1 MVILRMFTATDL
13 DYFDRSRDGRADP
26 FNFFGFRGSQSVRV
40 RFADDE
46 LIGPDRGTL
55 AVEHDDEL
63 IGDVG
68 WHSTTYGPPAAGPAF
83 NIGISLLPEH
93 RGRGYGADAQRQLAD
108 YLFASYSINRV
119 EASTDVTNLAEQRA
133 LTKAGFSREGVL
145 RGAQW
150 RAGTWRDLV
159 LFSRLRHDPPT
170 GAR

>member
-1 MVILRMFTATDL
+1 MVILRMFTAAEL
-13 DYFDRSRDGRADP
+13 DYFDRSPEQRADP
-26 FNFFGFRGSQSVRV
+26 FNFFGFRGSQSERA
-40 RFADDE
+40 RFADNQ
-46 LIGPDRGTL
+46 LIGPDRGLL
-55 AVEHDDEL
+55 AVEHDNEL

-68 WHSTTYGPPAAGPAF
+68 WHPEAYGMATPPAF

-93 RGRGYGADAQRQLAD
+93 RGRGYGADAQRQLAE
-108 YLFASYSINRV
+108 YLFATHNINRV
-119 EASTDVTNLAEQRA
+119 EACTDVTNLAEQRA

-170 GAR
+170 GTR